1 MIRNFMPVTAIILS
15 GGLAT
20 RMGGIDKGLV
30 ELNGKSLVQHVIER
44 LSKQTEEILINA
56 NREIVQ
62 YQHFGYPVL
71 QDETADFIGPLA
83 GFSLGLQHARHEYL
97 LTVPCDSPLIP
108 VDLSQRLLAA
118 LTSQNADIAVAT
130 SEGDAHPV
138 FSLCKRNVLPSL
150 TAYLAQGGRK
160 VSAWQKQ
167 QAYVEVDFSDQAEA
181 FVNLNTL
188 HELDALAL
196 KLNHE

>member
-1 MIRNFMPVTAIILS
+1 MPVTAIILS

-30 ELNGKSLVQHVIER
+30 ELDGKPLVQHVIER

-62 YQHFGYPVL
+62 YQRFGYPVL

-83 GFSLGLQHARHEYL
+83 GFSLGLQQARHEYL

-138 FSLCKRNVLPSL
+138 FSLCKRTTLPSL

-167 QAYVEVDFSDQAEA
+167 QTYIEVDFSDQAEA
-181 FVNLNTL
+181 FINLNTL

>member
-1 MIRNFMPVTAIILS
+1 MPISSIILS

-30 ELNGKSLVQHVIER
+30 QLHGKPLVQHVIER
-44 LSKQTEEILINA
+44 LSKQAEEILINA

-62 YQHFGYPVL
+62 YQRFGYPVL

-83 GFSLGLQHARHEYL
+83 GFSLGLQQARHEYL

-138 FSLCKRNVLPSL
+138 FSLCKRTVLPSL

-167 QAYVEVDFSDQAEA
+167 QAYIEVDFSDQAEA